1 MFGSGL
7 SGVSCGPRAF
17 GSGSPSIAQY
27 LTKRQSCQP
36 FYTITD
42 MPRAWL
48 EQESSLYAVSRRRSA
63 IQNEAWAIAPATT
76 RTSAADRAEFD
87 PGR

>member
-1 MFGSGL
+1 M
-7 SGVSCGPRAF
+7 
-17 GSGSPSIAQY
+17 
-27 LTKRQSCQP
+27 
-36 FYTITD
+36 
-42 MPRAWL
+42 AWL

-76 RTSAADRAEFD
+76 MTSAADRAEFD